1 MLTASP
7 GLAFTS
13 TATSD
18 MEIQWRKQTPL
29 SCSAFRMDC
38 LHSEIFSLL
47 KSESISVLLIACLP
61 VTLGFGRNWYQSLT
75 DFQTHVTMAATMKGT
90 QGAKRMTLSVGMDQ
104 RFPVYTFQHT
114 SPESMI
120 CLTRLLFFTLSL
132 GREGLGPVC
141 VSFVSW

>member
-1 MLTASP
+1 M
-7 GLAFTS
+7 
-13 TATSD
+13 
-18 MEIQWRKQTPL
+18 
-29 SCSAFRMDC
+29 
-38 LHSEIFSLL
+38 
-47 KSESISVLLIACLP
+47 LLIACLP
-61 VTLGFGRNWYQSLT
+61 VTLGLGRNWCHSLA